1 MPSPMAPRHLL
12 LAFGS
17 FLAVSLAA
25 QVPAPVPAPP
35 PTVTARIAVSHLD
48 PKTGKSDVLTAP
60 SVSVI
65 SGTEAR
71 VSVGG
76 RPDPKD
82 PKGKPESSMELVMTP
97 TAQPDGTISI
107 SLRVAISNKPEAAD
121 PKAERRERKRESKAH
136 DGTLTFYSVLAKDGL
151 FSIQDSKG
159 GRRWYKLGAT
169 VEGWTLLSY
178 EHEKEQLVVGQ
189 GATHQEL
196 RLYKSAIEASA
207 SELSTVVTV
216 RPGEIAKVPGVGG
229 LEVTVSATV
238 SATPVAVPAAR

>member
-1 MPSPMAPRHLL
+1 MAPRHLL

-17 FLAVSLAA
+17 LLAVYLAA

-35 PTVTARIAVSHLD
+35 PTVTIRTSVSHLD
-48 PKTGKSDVLTAP
+48 PKTGRSDVLSAP

-65 SGTEAR
+65 SGSEAR
-71 VSVGG
+71 VSVAG

-82 PKGKPESSMELVMTP
+82 PKGKPESSMDLVLSP
-97 TAQPDGTISI
+97 TAQPDGTVSL
-107 SLRVAISNKPEAAD
+107 SLRVVISNKPEAAD
-121 PKAERRERKRESKAH
+121 PKAEKRERKRESKAH

-169 VEGWTLLSY
+169 IEGWTLVSY
-178 EHEKEQLVVGQ
+178 DQEKEMLVVGQ
-189 GATHQEL
+189 GSTHQEL
-196 RLYKSAIEASA
+196 RLYKSSIEASA

-216 RPGEIAKVPGVGG
+216 RPGEITKVPGVGG
-229 LEVTVSATV
+229 LEVSVSASV
-238 SATPVAVPAAR
+238 SATPVAAPVAR